1 MSDGRPAMAA
11 FLRTL
16 VHDQSL
22 ITDELIEERY
32 ALAADPEALRALARQ
47 PLSDPPST
55 PQILAVLALSLR
67 EKARPPR

>member
-1 MSDGRPAMAA
+1 MGTA
-11 FLRTL
+11 L
-16 VHDQSL
+16 VTGATSG
-22 ITDELIEERY
+22 IGEEFCWQ
-32 ALAADPEALRALARQ
+32 LAAAGHDLLLVARSEEALRALARQ